1 MNRVLLPL
9 MTSVLFSGSY
19 IAGKY
24 TTLDLGPLTT
34 TLLRYFIALLFL
46 SSLLLHYKGS
56 ALILRRRDIVPALLL
71 GLFGI
76 VGYHYFFF
84 LSLRYT
90 EVANTAIINALSPV
104 LTSVAAAIV
113 IKERLSR
120 GNYAGVLVAFLG
132 VLILLSRGDI
142 DTILAFRFNKGDLL
156 MLLSVACWVVYEL
169 LIRTMLD
176 R

>member
-56 ALILRRRDIVPALLL
+56 ALILRSCFWVYS
-71 GLFGI
+71 G
-76 VGYHYFFF
+76 
-84 LSLRYT
+84 
-90 EVANTAIINALSPV
+90 
-104 LTSVAAAIV
+104 
-113 IKERLSR
+113 
-120 GNYAGVLVAFLG
+120 
-132 VLILLSRGDI
+132 
-142 DTILAFRFNKGDLL
+142 
-156 MLLSVACWVVYEL
+156 LSVTT
-169 LIRTMLD
+169 ISSS
-176 R
+176 